1 MLFPQPL
8 QKGDKTA
15 LVCTARFVD
24 KAQLEYS
31 IQLLKLW
38 DLQVVIGSS
47 IGLKDNQFGGT
58 DQDRALDFQQ
68 QVNDPE
74 IKAIFIA
81 KGGYGTA
88 RILDRIDFQPLVKYP
103 KWIVGYSDVTALHLK
118 LQQLEIASIHADM
131 PVDFPKK
138 SIETLESLKRCLFKN
153 AYTIKFHSSF
163 ESISGQC
170 EGVLIGGNLSV
181 LYSVLGTTGLPSFKN
196 KILFLEDL
204 DEYLYH
210 IDRMVLNLK
219 RNDIL
224 SQLSGLIVGG
234 MTSMNDNAIPFGY
247 SANAIIYNH
256 VSEYKYPVAFDS
268 PSGHLKE
275 NLAMVLGANVR
286 LTIDNNSVEITYI

>member
-8 QKGDKTA
+8 QKGHKVA
-15 LVCTARFVD
+15 IVCTARSVD
-24 KAQLEYS
+24 INQLKFS
-31 IQLLKLW
+31 IDCLKSW
-38 DLQVVIGSS
+38 GLQVVIGSS

-58 DQDRALDFQQ
+58 DDERALDLQQ
-68 QVNDPE
+68 QINNPD

-88 RILDRIDFQPLVKYP
+88 RILDRIDFEPLVKHP

-118 LQQLEIASIHADM
+118 LQQLKIASIHADM
-131 PVDFPKK
+131 PVDF
-138 SIETLESLKRCLFKN
+138 SRRSNETLESLKQCLFQNGYNLNYSSN
-153 AYTIKFHSSF
+153 ADA
-163 ESISGQC
+163 ISGQC
-170 EGVLIGGNLSV
+170 EGVLVGGNLSV

-196 KILFLEDL
+196 TLLFLEDV

-210 IDRMVLNLK
+210 IDRMLLNLK
-219 RNDIL
+219 RNGIL

-247 SANAIIYNH
+247 SANEIIYNH

-268 PSGHLKE
+268 PSGHLKN
-275 NLAMVLGANVR
+275 NLAMVFGAKLR
-286 LTIDNNSVEITYI
+286 LTVDENSVEIVYI